1 MYHVPVL
8 LKESVDGLQIDPDG
22 IYVDV
27 TFGGGGHSRE
37 ILHRLGPGGKLYAF
51 DQDTDALKNKPEDER
66 LTLIHGNFRFMGNY
80 LRYYH
85 VEKVNGILADL
96 GVSSHHFDEVQRGFT
111 FQSDAPLD
119 MRMNTSANLTAA
131 RVLNEYSESSLS
143 MIFSQYGEIDNAR
156 KLANFIV
163 TYRQNEVLKTN
174 QDLIAAAGTCI
185 PRFSENKYLAKVFQ
199 ALRIEVNG
207 ELNNLRAFLEQSV
220 RILVPGGR
228 LSVITYHSLED
239 RMVKQF
245 LRQGKFDGEAEKD
258 LYGRVFLPLRALQS
272 KVIQPSEAEI
282 AANSRARSAKLRIA
296 ERTELTS

>member
-37 ILHRLGPGGKLYAF
+37 ILRRLGPGGKLYAF
-51 DQDTDALKNKPEDER
+51 DQDADALKNKPEDER
-66 LTLIHGNFRFMGNY
+66 LTLIHGNFRFIGNY

-131 RVLNEYSESSLS
+131 KVLNEYPESSLS

-239 RMVKQF
+239 RLVKQF

-296 ERTELTS
+296 ERTELAS